1 MAEHAGWKISGHT
14 IRFDSIRFYGLTFF
28 FFLSFPFSAFL
39 FSFLVS
45 LGRVIGSSVE
55 AASGIGNLSLRWM
68 FFIRW
73 FNCVFWINYCLACVI
88 HLGDTRTILV
98 CLFPRGT
105 RGYGFDGQQVACVF
119 VCFFEAQAR
128 KKSNAE
134 NFFEINLQWR
144 SGPSSR

>member
-1 MAEHAGWKISGHT
+1 MAEHAGWKISGRT

-68 FFIRW
+68 FFIR
-73 FNCVFWINYCLACVI
+73 
-88 HLGDTRTILV
+88 
-98 CLFPRGT
+98 
-105 RGYGFDGQQVACVF
+105 
-119 VCFFEAQAR
+119 
-128 KKSNAE
+128 
-134 NFFEINLQWR
+134 
-144 SGPSSR
+144 